1 MFRMRILKV
10 LISIGFVLW
19 TAIAMALPTDS
30 QERLYIVADTTVYNY
45 KAGINTF
52 EGHVKVDQ
60 GSTHIIADRL
70 VTKSNAQHKIEEA
83 IAYGNTDPAHFWTT
97 PKPNELPLHAY
108 AKIIRFYPL
117 VSNVTLEQ
125 SVTVKQGDNRFQGE
139 LIHYNNLEQTITVPP
154 TKNGR
159 AVLVYNPEQR

>member
-1 MFRMRILKV
+1 MFRMRVLNVIISCGFAILA
-10 LISIGFVLW
+10 
-19 TAIAMALPTDS
+19 TAAIALPTDS
-30 QERLYIVADTTVYNY
+30 KERLYIVADSTVYNY

-70 VTKSNAQHKIEEA
+70 VTKTNAQHKIEEA
-83 IAYGNTDPAHFWTT
+83 IAYGNADPAHFWTI
-97 PKPNELPLHAY
+97 PQPNELPLHAY
-108 AKIIRFYPL
+108 AKVIRFYPL

-125 SVTVKQGDNRFQGE
+125 SVTVKQGDNRFHGE

-154 TKNGR
+154 SKNGR

>member
-1 MFRMRILKV
+1 MFPIRVRNLILV
-10 LISIGFVLW
+10 YMLSVFSLF
-19 TAIAMALPTDS
+19 TFALPNDNK
-30 QERLYIVADTTVYNY
+30 EPLIIVADSTIYNY

-70 VTKSNAQHKIEEA
+70 VTKTNAKHKIEEA

-125 SVTVKQGDNRFQGE
+125 SVTVKQGDNRFHGE

-154 TKNGR
+154 SQNGR

>member
-1 MFRMRILKV
+1 MFRMLVRNFIQGIAL
-10 LISIGFVLW
+10 LITSAAAFS
-19 TAIAMALPTDS
+19 LPNDS
-30 QERLYIVADTTVYNY
+30 KERLYIVADTTVYNY

-60 GSTHIIADRL
+60 GSTHIVADRL
-70 VTKSNAQHKIEEA
+70 VTKANAQHKIEEA

-97 PKPNELPLHAY
+97 PQANELPLHAY

-125 SVTVKQGDNRFQGE
+125 SVTVKQGDNRFHGE

-154 TKNGR
+154 SKNGR